1 VHDGDMAEFMARVLV
16 REGAWI
22 VEPSRYHNDSYID
35 NFLGRLRHIPSRIHR
50 PPGQAPYRFAE
61 RGATGRW
68 FFVWVE
74 DK

>member
-1 VHDGDMAEFMARVLV
+1 MSDLADYMASILARN
-16 REGAWI
+16 EGAWVI
-22 VEPSRYHNDSYID
+22 EPSRVHNDSYIEQ
-35 NFLGRLRHIPSRIHR
+35 FLQRLRHIPSRIHN
-50 PPGQAPYRFAE
+50 PPGTSPFRFAE